1 LLLRRLSSLTLLLVS
16 FPCVLLAQSPAKQPE
31 STVKTPVAAKAPG
44 VAATSP
50 PSFSDQLPGLE
61 FRNIGPFR
69 GGRSVA
75 VAGVRGQP
83 LVYYFGATGGGVWK
97 TTDGGASWQN
107 VSDKYFKTSSIGAV
121 AVADSDAN
129 VIYVGTGETA
139 IRGST
144 SSHGDGIYK
153 STDAGATWTNLGL
166 SETRQIARVRID
178 PRNPEVVYVAAQGHI
193 WGPNDARGIYRTRDG
208 GQTWKKVLYV
218 DDKTG
223 ASDLAMDPTNPRI
236 LYAAFWQVYRKAWT
250 LQSGGPGS
258 ALYKSID
265 GGDTWKKL
273 TDGLPEGIVGKCTVT
288 VSAAR
293 PSRVWAMVE
302 AEKGGLYRSDNG
314 GEKWTLVSASHRI
327 RQRAWYY
334 SGVYA
339 DPRNSDVVY
348 APNISFLKSI
358 DGGKTFSSIHVRH
371 GDTHDLWIDPD
382 DPARMILGDDGGAEV
397 TVNGGRS
404 WSTEDNQPTAQIYR
418 VTTDSRFPYWIY
430 GSQQDNT
437 SIAIP
442 SGVRGSGIDR
452 TDWHDVAGGESG
464 WIAPDP
470 RNSDIFYAGGYGGSV
485 TRYDHRT
492 GEAREI
498 VAWPQVIDG
507 RAARDLKYRFQWTAP
522 LLLSPHDPD
531 TLYHASQILLK
542 TRDGGQTWQEISPD
556 LTRNDRTKQDYSG
569 GPISHEFTG
578 VETYDTIFYV
588 VESQHEAGTIWAGTD
603 DGLVHLT
610 RDGGKTWQN
619 VTPAGMPEWI
629 RVNAIEVSPHDKATA
644 YIAAMMNQ
652 HDDLRPYIYKTAD
665 YGKTWTKI
673 VNGIPDTT
681 FARVVREDT
690 ERRGLLYAGTETG
703 LYISFDGGANWQPFQ
718 RNLPVVPVTDMV
730 VKHEDLVVATEGR
743 SFWVLDDLTPLRQ
756 WKADIA
762 QASAVLFAPRPAYR
776 LPGES
781 SSRPDIGKNRPI
793 GVIVNF
799 WLKEKPKNDV
809 PVTLEFLEGPTVVRT
824 VSSIVKKADDELAEK
839 GDEEDEEDK
848 PLEPAAGVNRYV
860 WNLRQTVPTLV
871 MPRYAFGDFPPE
883 GVRLTP
889 GRYGVRLKVGAQSF
903 EAPFEVRSNPA
914 VQVSASDLE
923 AQANLLRTIR
933 DDLVAVH
940 RAIRRIKDVT
950 LQVAGLVKRADAI
963 GKGQELKAKADTLNE
978 KLSAIAGELY
988 NPSIKVNQDSLNYLP
1003 KLDFQFTGLAGVV
1016 DSADAK
1022 PTAGELARYKDLKGQ
1037 LTELMGRLQAVVDTE
1052 LSEFNKAVV
1061 AAGVPPVVLMPF
1073 DKKD

>member
-1 LLLRRLSSLTLLLVS
+1 LSDR
-16 FPCVLLAQSPAKQPE
+16 F
-31 STVKTPVAAKAPG
+31 
-44 VAATSP
+44 
-50 PSFSDQLPGLE
+50 PGLE
-61 FRNIGPFR
+61 FRSIGPFR

-75 VAGVRGQP
+75 VTGVRGQP

-107 VSDKYFKTSSIGAV
+107 VSDKFFKTSSIGAV

-129 VIYVGTGETA
+129 VVYVGTGETA

-144 SSHGDGIYK
+144 SSHGDGVYR
-153 STDAGATWTNLGL
+153 STDGGATWTNVGL
-166 SETRQIARVRID
+166 SDTRQIARIRID
-178 PRNPEVVYVAAQGHI
+178 PRNPDIAFVASQGHI
-193 WGPNDARGIYRTRDG
+193 WGPNDARGVYRTLDG
-208 GQTWKKVLYV
+208 GKTWKHVLYV

-250 LQSGGPGS
+250 LQSGGPGGG
-258 ALYKSID
+258 LYKSID

-273 TDGLPEGIVGKCTVT
+273 ADGLPEGMVGKCTVT

-293 PSRVWAMVE
+293 PSRIWAMVE

-314 GEKWTLVSASHRI
+314 GEKWLLVNASHRV

-339 DPRNSDVVY
+339 DPRNDEIVY

-358 DGGKTFSSIHVRH
+358 DGGKSFSSIRVRH

-382 DPARMILGDDGGAEV
+382 NPSRMILGDDGGAEV
-397 TVNGGRS
+397 TFNGGQS
-404 WSTEDNQPTAQIYR
+404 WSSEDNQPTAQIYR
-418 VTTDSRFPYWIY
+418 VTTDTRFPYWIY

-442 SGVRGSGIDR
+442 SGVRGAGIVR
-452 TDWHDVAGGESG
+452 TDWYDVAGGESG

-470 RNSDIFYAGGYGGSV
+470 RNADIVFAGGYGGSI
-485 TRYDHRT
+485 TRYDRRS

-522 LLLSPHDPD
+522 ILLSPHDPD
-531 TLYHASQILLK
+531 TLYHAAQVLLK

-556 LTRNDRTKQDYSG
+556 LTRNDRAKQDYSG

-588 VESQHEAGTIWAGTD
+588 VESPHEAGTIWVGTD
-603 DGLVHLT
+603 DGLVQIT

-619 VTPAGMPEWI
+619 VTPPGIPEWI
-629 RVNAIEVSPHDKATA
+629 RINAIEVSPHHKATA
-644 YIAAMMNQ
+644 YVAAMMNQ
-652 HDDLRPYIYKTAD
+652 HDDLRPYIYKTTD

-673 VNGIPDTT
+673 VTGIPDTT

-690 ERRGLLYAGTETG
+690 ERAGLLYAGTETG

-718 RNLPVVPVTDMV
+718 RNLPVVPITDMT

-743 SFWVLDDLTPLRQ
+743 SFWILDDVTPLRQ
-756 WKADIA
+756 WKTEIGQSPAY
-762 QASAVLFAPRPAYR
+762 LFAPRPSHR
-776 LPGES
+776 LPGEPS
-781 SSRPDIGKNRPI
+781 PRPDVGKNRPN

-799 WLKEKPKNDV
+799 WLKEKQKSDV
-809 PVTLEFLEGPTVVRT
+809 PVTLEFLEGSTVLRT
-824 VSSIVKKADDELAEK
+824 VSSIAKPVDDELAEK
-839 GDEEDEEDK
+839 GDEDEEGEK
-848 PLEPAAGVNRYV
+848 PLEPVAGVNRYV
-860 WNLRQTVPTLV
+860 WNLRQTVPNLL
-871 MPRYAFGDFPPE
+871 MPRYTFGDFPPQ
-883 GVRLTP
+883 GIRVTP
-889 GRYGVRLKVGAQSF
+889 GRYSVRFKAGAQSF
-903 EAPFEVRSNPA
+903 DAPFEVRSNPA
-914 VQVSASDLE
+914 VNVPVSDLE
-923 AQANLLRTIR
+923 AQAALLRAIR
-933 DDLVAVH
+933 DDLMTVHGAV
-940 RAIRRIKDVT
+940 RRIKDVR
-950 LQVAGLVKRADAI
+950 LQVAGLLRRADAI
-963 GKGQELKAKADTLNE
+963 GRGQGLKARAEALNE
-978 KLSAIAGELY
+978 KLSAIADALY
-988 NPSIKVNQDSLNYLP
+988 NPNLKTSQDSLNYLP
-1003 KLDFQFTGLAGVV
+1003 KLDFQFAGLAGVA
-1016 DSADAK
+1016 DTADAK
-1022 PTAGELARYKDLKGQ
+1022 PTAGEMARYTELKGQ
-1037 LTELMGRLQAVVDTE
+1037 LTELLGRLQTVQDAD
-1052 LSEFNKAVV
+1052 LKDFNKAV
-1061 AAGVPPVVLMPF
+1061 ADAGVPPVVLMPF